1 MNDLLK
7 STMIIFITTI
17 IIFNNPI
24 SSSSISQQIGKD
36 YFRINHFSS
45 SSKLALKEF
54 QSRIKF
60 YEEII
65 KKWKNEKILELSKDD
80 KTYNIKLLLKKD
92 ISNVDSVKVNWKY
105 FITTCDFTPFKEKYF
120 EKIIEYIKLNP
131 EANND
136 LFNNIILLTYQVLY
150 YRKAEPSLIT
160 QFYEKNLFKSQTY
173 NKKVF
178 QFTKSKGANKYF
190 SEIIPFF
197 SSLKVSSLFYSS
209 SDIQFLESIGID
221 VNFPKQVDGIYKYV
235 KNSFLEEVKQ
245 AEKEIEEYLTSKQH
259 DDLKKTEEK
268 DMKLYDLNLKKKV
281 LNEVLTII
289 SSEIDYKT
297 ILSYI
302 IKSIQII
309 PYDFYYQRF
318 QQEEKTSYD
327 FYINTFGSHGK
338 LCYYIGPL
346 IDIMT
351 PDLNMDLKDN
361 DKNHNIELEFTSFND
376 VNLYF
381 SQVQK
386 KDSPLKFTYPL
397 PLSYER
403 LIFEFN
409 PNLIFQQILNPV
421 LTFPLSTST
430 SSSSSSSSSSNLMRT
445 SYENSINIESDSNKH
460 ENILIKIYIRKTDF
474 SLNQY
479 KFCVMINCGENGL
492 VSKFLQSKTS
502 TSDESEEDLEYEHI
516 LNINTTQVNIE
527 LYNLLR
533 IYELD
538 DFISTTPLNTKEFTE
553 KTLKGEAIHQP
564 EDGYA
569 YVKYLELLLENDS
582 NEKYDYSELI
592 IDYYKSSSLQKGME
606 GFANS
611 LSEKIFSEIGN
622 MQVMLLAGLQRK
634 FVLYSQIELIMNRIG
649 SRVEE
654 EIKNVKGLILNRKS

>member
-1 MNDLLK
+1 MNNLIK
-7 STMIIFITTI
+7 STIIVIITTI
-17 IIFNNPI
+17 ILFNSPI
-24 SSSSISQQIGKD
+24 SSSKISQQIGKD

-45 SSKLALKEF
+45 SSKLASKEF
-54 QSRIKF
+54 QNRVKF

-80 KTYNIKLLLKKD
+80 KTYNIKLLLKKV
-92 ISNVDSVKVNWKY
+92 ISNADPVKVNWKY
-105 FITTCDFTPFKEKYF
+105 FVTTCDFTPFKEKYF
-120 EKIIEYIKLNP
+120 EKIIEYMKLNP

-136 LFNNIILLTYQVLY
+136 LFNNILLLTYQVLY
-150 YRKAEPSLIT
+150 YRKAEPSIIT

-178 QFTKSKGANKYF
+178 QFTKSKGAKKYI
-190 SEIIPFF
+190 SEIVPFY
-197 SSLKVSSLFYSS
+197 SSLKISSLFYSP
-209 SDIQFLESIGID
+209 SDIEFLESIGID
-221 VNFPKQVDGIYKYV
+221 VNFPRQVDGIYKYI
-235 KNSFLEEVKQ
+235 KNSFLEEVNQ
-245 AEKEIEEYLTSKQH
+245 AEKEIEEYLTSNQH
-259 DDLKKTEEK
+259 DDLKKTEGK
-268 DMKLYDLNLKKKV
+268 DVKLYDLNLKKKV

-318 QQEEKTSYD
+318 QQEEKSSYD
-327 FYINTFGSHGK
+327 FYIKTFGSHGK

-376 VNLYF
+376 VNLYS

-386 KDSPLKFTYPL
+386 KDGPFKFTYPL

-409 PNLIFQQILNPV
+409 PNLIFHQILNPV
-421 LTFPLSTST
+421 LPLPQSNSA
-430 SSSSSSSSSSNLMRT
+430 SSSSSSSSNLT
-445 SYENSINIESDSNKH
+445 IISYENSINIESDSNKH
-460 ENILIKIYIRKTDF
+460 ENTLIKIYIRKTDF

-479 KFCVMINCGENGL
+479 KFCAMINCGENGL

-502 TSDESEEDLEYEHI
+502 TSEEELEYEHV
-516 LNINTTQVNIE
+516 LNINTSQVNIE

-538 DFISTTPLNTKEFTE
+538 DFISTTPLNTKEFIE
-553 KTLKGEAIHQP
+553 NTLKGEAIHQP

-569 YVKYLELLLENDS
+569 YVKYLELLLDNDS

-592 IDYYKSSSLQKGME
+592 IDYYKASSLQKGME

-634 FVLYSQIELIMNRIG
+634 FVLYSQIELIMNRVE

-654 EIKNVKGLILNRKS
+654 EIKNVKGLVLNRKS